1 MLQKCQLKAFIL
13 RRKLI
18 MTNSERLLMEIKGID
33 LTPDEINIYLTENSL
48 NPTDE
53 YIPTSNTNKRNIL
66 KSALSILE
74 SVANQPALM
83 KDYKQD
89 DISISQFH
97 ENLQNRIDQLEIK
110 IRQIPDDANTYQ
122 DGASFFMMFAN

>member
-1 MLQKCQLKAFIL
+1 
-13 RRKLI
+13 
-18 MTNSERLLMEIKGID
+18 MTNTERLLMEIKGID

-97 ENLQNRIDQLEIK
+97 ENLMSRIESLEIK